1 MLHHLGM
8 LGFMGKINISL
19 VTEFL
24 WWWAKYILWYIIIY
38 NIVYLIENVYLL
50 MMQNWT
56 MHYEEEGIKFVG
68 YQKSLH
74 EKKIGQEVENTNTLN
89 FSTLLLR
96 IFFDITECPLLKRFL
111 LIQIPDYSVFWELE
125 NCPVF
130 LLGLSF

>member
-1 MLHHLGM
+1 MV
-8 LGFMGKINISL
+8 GKIYL
-19 VTEFL
+19 
-24 WWWAKYILWYIIIY
+24 

-74 EKKIGQEVENTNTLN
+74 KKKIGQKVENTNILN

-111 LIQIPDYSVFWELE
+111 LIQIPDYSAL
-125 NCPVF
+125 
-130 LLGLSF
+130 